1 MRKLSFLRGGAHFGN
16 IAGALVLALCCA
28 LAAASLNAGDT
39 SVEWPGNLEDL
50 TTANAK
56 KAFSLMDA
64 SWLSYNNGEYDLD
77 YTYAFD
83 NGNKYDRSDR
93 AIASGSQA
101 DFGFEFETPT
111 IVDAYRIWLPKDDG
125 ISCNDRAPSKWKLQG
140 RNSTESTWDTIDERS
155 EENGWGASSD
165 APVSRYYTCSVRRKY
180 RYWRLVVT
188 GTAKADAGYVQLA
201 EIEFFDTGDT
211 LQEVDPS
218 SFAKSASFWISGMD
232 AGVELSNLPVLVRI
246 SEDIDGFSYSGFKRA
261 DKKDLCFSDG
271 DGNPI
276 AFEIDTWNENGESLV
291 WVCVAEAK
299 RGSKI
304 VMHWFGDDDAVT
316 PSLYK
321 WDDYTEVVHFNG
333 EEGPGSSSARA
344 AGAVS
349 CSASASVTQ
358 TAKIGAGVSGSKTS
372 CANAFSG
379 LLSQGKAAFSV
390 WLNPSSRNGNMR
402 LVSTKAAYGD
412 NGMELIYVHN
422 TGLYLRGNGSGNTRY
437 YKGANADT
445 LPENTW
451 THYTAVLNETQG
463 FIYLDGVEKSN
474 EGSITTATLSG
485 SVMLGG
491 YNGDST
497 SDLYNGVI
505 DEFRIY
511 NGIPSNARVKAEYQ
525 AMADENFLTTSSIES
540 SVSLVS
546 VETSDGSVSVTVN
559 LDLEGGAESG
569 TVEVGIGETEGAYSE
584 TRIFTGL
591 ADGEH
596 LLSVGNLSAGRYW
609 FAVRV
614 DGGAWSAGVRSTVGV
629 IPPVEW
635 IGSGD
640 GHTWGDSDNWSTRLV
655 PESEDDVVFSTG
667 VTADLSVDSEVE
679 TSIARTITIDTP
691 YALAFSGIATRDIV
705 VTSVAAMTNTISS
718 IVLSAVSGV
727 TTCQWSI
734 AEGKCLKVVS
744 VSGSASLLKTG
755 AGSAFLTGASG
766 GRTDG
771 VTNVKEGELVFSGS
785 SQLGTALVVGG
796 GEFNAV
802 ARSNHPGDSGNN
814 AFNPFVGTGRSVFVN
829 ANGLLDL
836 ESDGGSGYWIAN
848 GQGGALIAKEGGRI
862 SLGAR
867 KTGYGNSAID
877 SFDIGGEFSDVAAAR
892 TELNCT
898 RFTVRDTISSPVIVN
913 RSMSVQSQTVGM
925 GTFNIEDSPDV
936 FVECTMNGN
945 ITFAW
950 LPRDGLDKRGA
961 GVLRL
966 TGRNRYGGDES
977 LDSGATRI
985 YEGTLLVDNATGSGT
1000 GYSEVIVNP
1009 GATVGGIGTIGGE
1022 EESYTIWNGN
1032 SGDCQYARLVAT
1044 GSETAQAVVA
1054 PGTIDDDTGAHVCGT
1069 LKVGSAAVKNPVT
1082 LGSYST
1088 LRLKFGDSS
1097 VVDALLVSGAV
1108 SISSTGTRLELSP
1121 NCDFSKL
1128 RGGTFT
1134 ILSATQGITGEF
1146 SEIIAPKSSWRV
1158 AKVNA
1163 RMVEKDNVE
1172 VEVYDAL
1179 TVTIPGRGLLFTVR

>member
-1 MRKLSFLRGGAHFGN
+1 MNKQLSIMAT
-16 IAGALVLALCCA
+16 VCYCA
-28 LAAASLNAGDT
+28 LAAASLNAGNT

-50 TTANAK
+50 TTANAE
-56 KAFSLMDA
+56 KAFSLMEA

-77 YTYAFD
+77 YTHAFD

-101 DFGFEFETPT
+101 DFGFDFETPT
-111 IVDAYRIWLPKDDG
+111 VVDAYRIWLPKDDG
-125 ISCNDRAPSKWKLQG
+125 ISCNDRAPSTWKLQG
-140 RNSTESTWDTIDERS
+140 RNNAESTWDTIDDRS
-155 EENGWGASSD
+155 EENGWGASPD

-218 SFAKSASFWISGMD
+218 SFEKSASFWISGMD

-246 SEDIDGFSYSGFKRA
+246 SEDIDGFSYSGFKRV

-271 DGNPI
+271 NGKPL

-445 LPENTW
+445 LPVNTW

-497 SDLYNGVI
+497 SDLYSGVI

-569 TVEVGIGETEGAYSE
+569 TVEVGIGDSEGTYSL
-584 TRIFTGL
+584 TRTFADL
-591 ADGEH
+591 AEGEH
-596 LLSVGNLSAGRYW
+596 LLSVDNLSTGRYW

-614 DGGAWSAGVRSTVGV
+614 DGGAWTAGVRATVGV

-691 YALAFSGIATRDIV
+691 YALTFSGIATRDIV
-705 VTSVAAMTNTISS
+705 VTSAAAMTNTVSS

-727 TTCQWSI
+727 TTCKWSI

-771 VTNVKEGELVFSGS
+771 VTVVKDGELVFSGS
-785 SQLGTALVVGG
+785 SQLGTALLVGG

-814 AFNPFVGTGRSVFVN
+814 AFNPFVGAGRSVFVN

-836 ESDGGSGYWIAN
+836 ESDGGSGYWIEN

-966 TGRNRYGGDES
+966 TGRNQYGGDDS
-977 LDSGATRI
+977 LNSGATRI
-985 YEGTLLVDNATGSGT
+985 YEGTLLVDNTLGSGT
-1000 GYSEVIVNP
+1000 GYSEVIVHP
-1009 GATVGGIGTIGGE
+1009 GATVGGIGTIGGDGE
-1022 EESYTIWNGN
+1022 GYTIWNGN
-1032 SGDCQYARLVAT
+1032 SGDCRYARLIAS
-1044 GSETAQAVVA
+1044 GDALAQAVVA
-1054 PGTIDDDTGAHVCGT
+1054 PGTIDDETGAHVCGA
-1069 LKVGSAAVKNPVT
+1069 LKVGSDAVSHPVT
-1082 LGSYST
+1082 
-1088 LRLKFGDSS
+1088 FGDYSS
-1097 VVDALLVSGAV
+1097 LRICLGETSATDALNVHGTV
-1108 SISSTGTRLELSP
+1108 DISATGTRLDLAAA
-1121 NCDFSKL
+1121 CDL
-1128 RGGTFT
+1128 ADVHGGTFT
-1134 ILSATQGITGEF
+1134 ILSATDGITGEF
-1146 SEIIAPKSSWRV
+1146 AEIITPKNSWKV
-1158 AKVNA
+1158 SKVNA
-1163 RMVEKDNVE
+1163 REVDIGGTMVEK
-1172 VEVYDAL
+1172 YDAL
-1179 TVTIPGRGLLFTVR
+1179 VLSAPGHGLAIIVR